1 MYYRLKNL
9 QKKKLKLFIF
19 FQERMKSAAAIV
31 AALSR
36 PASQKSGAW
45 SKDDDPE
52 AGKRV
57 EDSAKSRNSTKKP
70 STLEDILEEELAA
83 DEYKGQEH
91 VGCWTRITSTLG
103 STYMITC
110 LILAKDLKNI
120 SNLYYILTG
129 IWSTSDLLSGEETEE
144 RVRTV
149 TRELA
154 IYCIFMGVLV
164 WGMFPIIYLHTFLL
178 FVRKKPF
185 VYMLYFSN
193 YQCYASHYVFIYLNV
208 KEIV

>member
-1 MYYRLKNL
+1 M
-9 QKKKLKLFIF
+9 
-19 FQERMKSAAAIV
+19 
-31 AALSR
+31 
-36 PASQKSGAW
+36 
-45 SKDDDPE
+45 
-52 AGKRV
+52 V
-57 EDSAKSRNSTKKP
+57 EIRN
-70 STLEDILEEELAA
+70 
-83 DEYKGQEH
+83 GF
-91 VGCWTRITSTLG
+91 
-103 STYMITC
+103 
-110 LILAKDLKNI
+110 
-120 SNLYYILTG
+120 SNLYYISTG

-164 WGMFPIIYLHTFLL
+164 WGMFPIIYLHTFLH
-178 FVRKKPF
+178 FVRKISF